1 MAKANKKLAAAAAQG
16 EPNLDDL
23 QRRAEAARESVA
35 QTVSEIKETIV
46 EKYET
51 VKEDVSDALDWREQ
65 YKKHPAEWAL
75 AALVIGFAAGY
86 GVAGA
91 LGGAKFFAH
100 LRDEAEDFGD
110 KLLKALADLGD
121 EAVARLGNLE
131 HLLAP
136 ALVGAVAPVL
146 AKQVK
151 ELSGLDLSDV
161 LTKLFAGGSTAKRTK
176 GKNKKAAGKKKSRRK
191 GKTDK

>member
-1 MAKANKKLAAAAAQG
+1 MAKANQRLAAAAAQG
-16 EPNLDDL
+16 EQNLDDL

-46 EKYET
+46 DKYET

-110 KLLKALADLGD
+110 KLIKALADLGD

-146 AKQVK
+146 ANQVK
-151 ELSGLDLSDV
+151 ELSGVDLSDV
-161 LTKLFAGGSTAKRTK
+161 LTKLFAGGAVKRKK

-191 GKTDK
+191 AKTDK